1 MDSIVR
7 CPARFIGREGAY
19 NIVGLVERV
28 GGLRRVS
35 ECRKRSAST
44 RDTHECGKTAMNKV
58 QRNDLGRNARVLY
71 ETTPYCLGQAM
82 NNGFHARNSTATG
95 MMCDEGVDSGVD
107 SG

>member
-1 MDSIVR
+1 
-7 CPARFIGREGAY
+7 
-19 NIVGLVERV
+19 
-28 GGLRRVS
+28 
-35 ECRKRSAST
+35 
-44 RDTHECGKTAMNKV
+44 MNKV